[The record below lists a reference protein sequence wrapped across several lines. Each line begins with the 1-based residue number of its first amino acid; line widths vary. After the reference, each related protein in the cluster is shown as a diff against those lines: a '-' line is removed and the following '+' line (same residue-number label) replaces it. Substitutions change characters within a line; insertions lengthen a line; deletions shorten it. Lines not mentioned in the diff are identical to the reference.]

1 MDQALELARTILKNA
16 PLSLRSFKELVN
28 RAREVSESD
37 AALLTREAY
46 DRLLLSKDAKEGPRA
61 FAEKRAPVWN
71 AE

>member
-1 MDQALELARTILKNA
+1 MELAQTILKNA

-28 RAREVSESD
+28 RAREIPESE

-46 DRLLLSKDAKEGPRA
+46 DRLLRSKDAREGPRA
-61 FAEKRAPVWN
+61 FAEKRAPVWK